1 MVCSAYSFVLA
12 YAEKETASEFFGIF
26 KLFFCSFFPFFSSFL
41 PSFLSAAAVST
52 WLKPSP
58 DVELDFS
65 AQGIYSL
72 RAITQTHTERRTCA
86 MTRTHT
92 HTHLWPLII
101 AEWPLPP
108 LPVEMCHQR
117 RKLCGN
123 IWTDIM
129 FHWLTALWPIVH
141 CQKKLKKKT
150 PKKTLTWL
158 RSPKMQSVRLTHF
171 LIPKRTGSTSPWRRR
186 TPVFLTSKK
195 NSKTDKKKKQFFFL
209 SWQSDPPSLSHNPA
223 RLKKARYAFPSPSIR
238 TSDELFTWK
247 GTWVWRA
254 AAEVV
259 KVNAPLHRT
268 KALTQSY
275 LVCEWVF
282 FFFLIIIFI
291 LC

>member
-26 KLFFCSFFPFFSSFL
+26 KLFFCCFFSFFLFL

-86 MTRTHT
+86 MARTHT

-141 CQKKLKKKT
+141 REKKTQKNLDLAEEPQNAERSLDTLPDSKTNGVNFPLTEEDSSVSDSQEKQQNGQKK
-150 PKKTLTWL
+150 
-158 RSPKMQSVRLTHF
+158 THF
-171 LIPKRTGSTSPWRRR
+171 FSI
-186 TPVFLTSKK
+186 LTIWPTVSK
-195 NSKTDKKKKQFFFL
+195 S
-209 SWQSDPPSLSHNPA
+209 
-223 RLKKARYAFPSPSIR
+223 
-238 TSDELFTWK
+238 
-247 GTWVWRA
+247 
-254 AAEVV
+254 
-259 KVNAPLHRT
+259 
-268 KALTQSY
+268 
-275 LVCEWVF
+275 
-282 FFFLIIIFI
+282 
-291 LC
+291 